1 MKVAICKIE
10 KEQDFTRIFLT
21 TEDLLFTIP
30 ISFDQPYDTR
40 VRTMRE
46 RKNVAEKIEE
56 SLVPEIEREE
66 QNLARELVQAR
77 EDAAGRLKAAEREAA
92 RIVEVAQVEIE
103 GEVARKRQEL
113 LEGVDAVI
121 ERELETYSDELALLL
136 ERARNAEEGAVSM
149 VVDRLFSPEGIP

>member
-1 MKVAICKIE
+1 
-10 KEQDFTRIFLT
+10 
-21 TEDLLFTIP
+21 
-30 ISFDQPYDTR
+30 
-40 VRTMRE
+40 MRE